1 MALYM
6 TLAALSFSLTWITL
20 SAWDWA
26 WEKYKNKKYIR
37 ERQEKLAKAHE
48 ERVEMEDLEQP
59 ETIDAK

>member
-20 SAWDWA
+20 STWDWA

-37 ERQEKLAKAHE
+37 ERQEKLANARE
-48 ERVEMEDLEQP
+48 ERGEMEDLEQAN
-59 ETIDAK
+59 TIDSK